1 MYGGNPHM
9 IRELESDMW
18 IERNIP
24 GGLNSPL
31 GEYIDN
37 VVGGNPNP
45 TYGQIV
51 GDYPGVGGFGGHGY
65 GSHGHGGH
73 GHGSHGHGGHGFGG
87 LSHGHRSSHS
97 HYSHYGNSYGYSRY

>member
-1 MYGGNPHM
+1 MYGGNPNIM
-9 IRELESDMW
+9 RELQSDMW

-24 GGLNSPL
+24 GGLNSSL
-31 GEYIDN
+31 GEYVDN

-51 GDYPGVGGFGGHGY
+51 GGYPGVGGY

-87 LSHGHRSSHS
+87 SSHGHRSNHS
-97 HYSHYGNSYGYSRY
+97 QYSHYGSSYGYSRY